1 MIYLPK
7 RFQNENI
14 EQSLKLIEE
23 YPLATLISIDDSLPF
38 FSHIP
43 LVLETNSDK
52 MHLVGHIAKGNPHW
66 RLLSEKTVHV
76 VFNGP
81 NEYISPKWYV
91 ENDVPTWNY
100 AVVHIEGHC
109 SLIEHREDILDCL
122 KKLSKA
128 SEANFEDPWQFWIP
142 EDLAEPGVIEKS
154 IIGFKIEIKSLK
166 AKFKL
171 NQSRS
176 EGDLHGVIKGL
187 EAKLTD
193 SGRKIASLMRASWY
207 EYNKDEVKKK

>member
-14 EQSLKLIEE
+14 EHSLKLIEE
-23 YPLATLISIDDSLPF
+23 YPLATLVSVQDVSPF

-43 LVLETNSDK
+43 LVVESSSDQ
-52 MHLVGHIAKGNPHW
+52 LVLIGHIAKGNPHW
-66 RLLSEKTVHV
+66 KWMNDQPIYVI
-76 VFNGP
+76 FNGP

-109 SLIEHREDILDCL
+109 SLIENLDGILDCL
-122 KKLSKA
+122 KKLSMA
-128 SEANFEDPWQFWIP
+128 SESKSKDPWEFWIP
-142 EDLAEPGVIEKS
+142 EDLAGPGVIEKS
-154 IIGFKIEIKSLK
+154 IVGFKIEVKSLK

-176 EGDLHGVIKGL
+176 EGDLHEVIKGL
-187 EAKLTD
+187 EAKDTD
-193 SGRKIASLMRASWY
+193 RGRNLASLMSTVWY
-207 EYNKDEVKKK
+207 EYNKDQVKK

>member
-14 EQSLKLIEE
+14 DHSLKLIEE
-23 YPLATLISIDDSLPF
+23 YPLATLVSIQDSSPF

-43 LVLETNSDK
+43 LVVESNLDQIF
-52 MHLVGHIAKGNPHW
+52 LIGHIAKGNPHW
-66 RLLSEKTVHV
+66 KLMNDQPIHV
-76 VFNGP
+76 IFNGP

-91 ENDVPTWNY
+91 ENDVPNWNY
-100 AVVHIEGHC
+100 AVVHIQGHC
-109 SLIEHREDILDCL
+109 SLIENLDGILDCL

-128 SEANFEDPWQFWIP
+128 SEAKLDDPWEFWIP
-142 EDLAEPGVIEKS
+142 KDLAGPGVIERS
-154 IIGFKIEIKSLK
+154 IVGFKIEVKSLK

-176 EGDLHGVIKGL
+176 EGDLHGVIKEL
-187 EAKLTD
+187 EAKDTD
-193 SGRKIASLMRASWY
+193 NGRKVASMMKTSWY
-207 EYNKDEVKKK
+207 DYNKGQVKK

>member
-14 EQSLKLIEE
+14 EHSLKLIEE
-23 YPLATLISIDDSLPF
+23 YPLATLTSIQDSTPF

-43 LVLETNSDK
+43 LIAENVSDRLFL
-52 MHLVGHIAKGNPHW
+52 MGHMAKGNPHW
-66 RLLSEKTVHV
+66 KMMNEKPIHV
-76 VFNGP
+76 IFNGP
-81 NEYISPKWYV
+81 NEYISPKWY
-91 ENDVPTWNY
+91 EKNDVPTWNY

-109 SLIEHREDILDCL
+109 SLIENLDGILACL

-128 SEANFEDPWQFWIP
+128 SEAKSDNPWEFWIP
-142 EDLAEPGVIEKS
+142 EDLAGPGVIEKS
-154 IIGFKIEIKSLK
+154 ILGFKIEVKSLK

-176 EGDLHGVIKGL
+176 EADLHGAIKGL
-187 EAKLTD
+187 EAQNTD
-193 SGRKIASLMRASWY
+193 SGRNMASLMHKSWY
-207 EYNKDEVKKK
+207 EYNNGQARK

>member
-7 RFQNENI
+7 RFQNENT
-14 EQSLKLIEE
+14 EHSLKLIEE
-23 YPLATLISIDDSLPF
+23 YPLAILVSIDDSAPF

-43 LVLETNSDK
+43 LVVETNSDK
-52 MHLVGHIAKGNPHW
+52 IYLVGHIAKGNPHW
-66 RLLSEKTVHV
+66 KLMNDQPIHV
-76 VFNGP
+76 IFNGP

-100 AVVHIEGHC
+100 AVVHIEGQV
-109 SLIEHREDILDCL
+109 SLIENLDGILDCL

-128 SEANFEDPWQFWIP
+128 SEAKSKDPWEFWIP
-142 EDLAEPGVIEKS
+142 KDLAGPGVIEKS
-154 IIGFKIEIKSLK
+154 IVGFQIEVKSLK

-176 EGDLHGVIKGL
+176 EGDLHGVISGL
-187 EAKLTD
+187 EAKNTD
-193 SGRKIASLMRASWY
+193 SGREVASLMKTNWY
-207 EYNKDEVKKK
+207 EYNKGQIKK